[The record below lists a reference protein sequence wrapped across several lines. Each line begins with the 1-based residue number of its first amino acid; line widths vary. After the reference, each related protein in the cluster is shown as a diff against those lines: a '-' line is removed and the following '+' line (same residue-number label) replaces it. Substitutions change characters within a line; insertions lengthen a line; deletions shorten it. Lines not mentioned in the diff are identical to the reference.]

1 MNQIGNLMKLVPFKS
16 TDQTNVKWRTVDDAL
31 PDVHVASVLFYWY
44 NASPGQKKILEA
56 SLISLISNP

>member
-16 TDQTNVKWRTVDDAL
+16 TDQTNVKWRNLDDAL

-44 NASPGQKKILEA
+44 NACPGQKKKL
-56 SLISLISNP
+56 SKRL